1 MGLEHL
7 FAELLVASVFDG
19 VDLESVRVGVDVVLL
34 GEDVADGVE
43 GGHHA
48 QDHRNDHH
56 GVGNLVSAEERNI
69 LSDVVGHLWGRR
81 GGAVVILDHAI
92 MELWGHGNDHV
103 VIVRVEVPTLRHVD
117 AEGSSVVVTSEQV
130 IWVVGHT
137 RLHGTGLGELGW
149 PHTHVRALGLV
160 DGEIWWPDSVM
171 DLSLAV
177 VPLLEVVSSMLLMS
191 WMDLGQVDHEFLQL
205 HLFETFVHKQ
215 IVLLMHGTVASR
227 AGSAENLEA
236 SPESTEIIK
245 LAPISENSELGCQ
258 EIQI

>member
-1 MGLEHL
+1 M
-7 FAELLVASVFDG
+7 
-19 VDLESVRVGVDVVLL
+19 LL
-34 GEDVADGVE
+34 GEDVRDRIE
-43 GGHHA
+43 SSHDTE
-48 QDHRNDHH
+48 DHGDDHH
-56 GVGNLVSAEERNI
+56 GVRHLVSSKEGDVF
-69 LSDVVGHLWGRR
+69 SDVVGHLR
-81 GGAVVILDHAI
+81 GGGRSSIVVLDHTV
-92 MELWGHGNDHV
+92 MELRRHSDNHMI
-103 VIVRVEVPTLRHVD
+103 IVWVEVSAFRHIN
-117 AEGSSVVVTSEQV
+117 AEWCSVMVTSEKIV
-130 IWVVGHT
+130 GVVGHT
-137 RLHGTGLGELGW
+137 WLHSTGLGELGW
-149 PHTHVRALGLV
+149 PHTHVSSLGLM
-160 DGEIWWPDSVM
+160 DSEIWWPDSVM

-177 VPLLEVVSSMLLMS
+177 VPLLEVVSSVLLMS